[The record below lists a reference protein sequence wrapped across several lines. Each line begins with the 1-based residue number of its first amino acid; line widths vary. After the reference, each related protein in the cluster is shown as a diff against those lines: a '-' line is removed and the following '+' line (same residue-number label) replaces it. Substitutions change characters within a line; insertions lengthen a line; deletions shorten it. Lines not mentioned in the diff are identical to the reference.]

1 MKRVLSGIQSS
12 GTPHL
17 GNYLGAM
24 KRHVERQDEYE
35 SFIFIADLHS
45 LTTVRDAEKMQKMV
59 EFYLYYIQHWSLL
72 LDLKIIFMTI
82 FKGFVNKNAY

>member
-24 KRHVERQDEYE
+24 KRHVERQDEVE

-45 LTTVRDAEKMQKMV
+45 LTTVRDAEMMQQMV
-59 EFYLYYIQHWSLL
+59 QELAIDYLALG
-72 LDLKIIFMTI
+72 LDPEKTTRS
-82 FKGFVNKNAY
+82 A